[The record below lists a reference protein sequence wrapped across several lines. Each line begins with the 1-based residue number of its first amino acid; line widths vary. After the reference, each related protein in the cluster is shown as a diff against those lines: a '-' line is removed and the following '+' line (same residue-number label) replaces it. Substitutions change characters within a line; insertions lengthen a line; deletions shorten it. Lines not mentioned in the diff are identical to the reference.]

1 MTYPLLFVTKRE
13 SSFRMIRVVLYLGG
27 ELAYGIFFVRGSV
40 YILRDVV
47 RILCTFLFFIFSYII
62 LLYTGLVTILLLTYI
77 VLIFIYMI
85 MYVVFHLS
93 LHVLFLF
100 LSLYTCFF
108 MYAIFI
114 FVLH

>member
-27 ELAYGIFFVRGSV
+27 ELAYDIFFVRGSV

-62 LLYTGLVTILLLTYI
+62 LLYTGLVMTY
-77 VLIFIYMI
+77 L
-85 MYVVFHLS
+85 
-93 LHVLFLF
+93 
-100 LSLYTCFF
+100 
-108 MYAIFI
+108 
-114 FVLH
+114 